1 VVVVVEEEDSELC
14 YHPGHLDQEEEEE
27 VLDEGSYHHNLF

>member
-1 VVVVVEEEDSELC
+1 VVVEEEEADSGLC
-14 YHPGHLDQEEEEE
+14 CHPGHLDQVVVVE

>member
-1 VVVVVEEEDSELC
+1 VVVVEEEDSKLC
-14 YHPGHLDQEEEEE
+14 YHPSHLDQEEE